1 MLLIKSA
8 PTRRALLR
16 DAIAGAG
23 ERRTG
28 EGRRADA
35 FERNQGARV
44 YARACDARSNACLSP
59 QCRFVQSSQRMDQP
73 EHAPMTAAEEASA
86 LVAAELE
93 NALAKAAAA
102 AAEAEQ
108 IRSYLAAAQDR
119 AEAERL
125 LASTCLSPLP
135 AIAVEAIFLALPIPS
150 RLRCREVSRSW
161 RAFLED
167 RGMWAS
173 IDIGS
178 LKDASPALL
187 AAAVARSGGRVRELR
202 VSMSGWRAGHGPMPY
217 DVILEAV
224 RENGATLTELS
235 VGSVNHSLGFPFSS
249 GYLTKKCI
257 IDLHLAAP
265 HLHSFECLL
274 LSGFEDVAEVLST
287 TDELG
292 QQLIQLHGLHV
303 QTLDFEPESAE
314 HTQMMLE
321 EITTTL
327 MRDHHSLKEL
337 LWGSSTSLNVRS
349 PDEPTRGLDCVVDA
363 AIACKVSRFHLDVR
377 DMTPAHLFALKRLL
391 IEGSLTHIKL
401 EGVGMLFCGVGAL
414 SQFCSALR
422 GSKIEELHLR
432 GEDIH
437 ENNDLWSGL
446 WELEGLGQVFASLK
460 GHRTLR
466 VLNLDGNLRPLSLE
480 ARVAACEMLGSLVD
494 ENGTLCELFLSRC
507 GFGETVRPL
516 FDAVARS
523 RTLRKLD
530 LAYDYYPYNNW
541 EGPQQMVISP
551 SFARNI
557 ILPAV
562 RANASLRELTF
573 YNEKSG
579 TLIPGR
585 DDVEG
590 VPGTIGVLDLARAE
604 AEVDARSRWP
614 PAA

>member
-1 MLLIKSA
+1 MRFDHVC
-8 PTRRALLR
+8 TRLDFSL
-16 DAIAGAG
+16 
-23 ERRTG
+23 EH
-28 EGRRADA
+28 EP
-35 FERNQGARV
+35 QQ
-44 YARACDARSNACLSP
+44 RS
-59 QCRFVQSSQRMDQP
+59 QCRFCSQEMDQP

-150 RLRCREVSRSW
+150 RLRCREVSRSF

-167 RGMWAS
+167 RRLWAS
-173 IDIGS
+173 IDIGG

-187 AAAVARSGGRVRELR
+187 SAAMARSGGRVQELR
-202 VSMSGWRAGHGPMPY
+202 VSIPGWASSSPY
-217 DVILEAV
+217 PVILEAV
-224 RENGATLTELS
+224 RENGATLTKLS
-235 VGSVNHSLGFPFSS
+235 VGVTNSTSFPRATSDF
-249 GYLTKKCI
+249 LTNTCI
-257 IDLHLAAP
+257 VDLRLAAP
-265 HLHSFECLL
+265 HLRSVECLL
-274 LSGFEDVAEVLST
+274 YCGFGDMAEVLST

-292 QQLIQLHGLHV
+292 QQLIQLHGLRV
-303 QTLDFEPESAE
+303 QTFDFENESAE
-314 HTQMMLE
+314 HTQTMLE

-327 MRDHHSLKEL
+327 MRGHHSLDEVA
-337 LWGSSTSLNVRS
+337 WHSSTSLNVRS
-349 PDEPTRGLDCVVDA
+349 PSEPTRGLDCVVDA
-363 AIACKVSRFHLDVR
+363 AITCKVSRFHLDTR
-377 DMTPAHLFALKRLL
+377 DMTPAHLFPLKRLL
-391 IEGSLTHIKL
+391 TNGSLTHLKL

-414 SQFCSALR
+414 PQFCSALR
-422 GSKIEELHLR
+422 ASKLEELHLR

-437 ENNDLWSGL
+437 EDNDLWRGL
-446 WELEGLGQVFASLK
+446 WELDGLGQVLAALK
-460 GHRTLR
+460 GHSTLR
-466 VLNLDGNLRPLSLE
+466 VLNLDGNLCPLSLE

-494 ENGTLCELFLSRC
+494 ENGTLCELFLRRC
-507 GFGETVRPL
+507 GFGEAARPL
-516 FDAVARS
+516 FDAITRS

-530 LAYDYYPYNNW
+530 LTYDYYPYHW
-541 EGPQQMVISP
+541 GGHQQMGITP

-573 YNEKSG
+573 YTGKSG
-579 TLIPGR
+579 TLIPGY
-585 DDVEG
+585 DDAVDI
-590 VPGTIGVLDLARAE
+590 PGNIGVLDLARAE